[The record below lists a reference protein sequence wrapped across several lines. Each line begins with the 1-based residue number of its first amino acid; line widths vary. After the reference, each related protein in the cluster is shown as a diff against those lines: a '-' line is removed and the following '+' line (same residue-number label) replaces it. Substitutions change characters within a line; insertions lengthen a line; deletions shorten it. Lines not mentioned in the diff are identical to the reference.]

1 MEHEEPLEISS
12 RLSNINHALPFEL
25 LGEIFSCIS
34 EDPLDLRYAIFVCRL
49 WHNAIVHHA
58 NLLTSII
65 LGHTFLARFRGAH
78 LPHGNAF
85 VRVCLTR
92 SSPLPLHISIHD
104 SDCGSLYGNRPLN
117 LDGNLSDEYFSLVK
131 HVLEGQP
138 ENLFQRCRSL
148 SWYLYKRAVEAKLV
162 TRAFTSASLP
172 ALEYLTIKN
181 LIVFNDDLITRFPR
195 LPQLK
200 EVTLIDH
207 SETCIPPLF
216 HDDDFAK
223 TERLSFAVTS
233 RWIDYDVICVRRF
246 RSIRTLI
253 LKETNLD

>member
-1 MEHEEPLEISS
+1 M
-12 RLSNINHALPFEL
+12 
-25 LGEIFSCIS
+25 
-34 EDPLDLRYAIFVCRL
+34 
-49 WHNAIVHHA
+49 
-58 NLLTSII
+58 
-65 LGHTFLARFRGAH
+65 
-78 LPHGNAF
+78 
-85 VRVCLTR
+85 
-92 SSPLPLHISIHD
+92 
-104 SDCGSLYGNRPLN
+104 
-117 LDGNLSDEYFSLVK
+117 
-131 HVLEGQP
+131 
-138 ENLFQRCRSL
+138 
-148 SWYLYKRAVEAKLV
+148 RAVEAKLV

-253 LKETNLD
+253 LKETNLDWDEPYRETLNASLELAELPLLETLTLFGRVPHPVLVSIKTSSRLRKMEIEAGHDWKDEHSLVAADLTHMIRSLEHLYLSLSEKNARHLLGQRARATRSGGAVPHQCVR